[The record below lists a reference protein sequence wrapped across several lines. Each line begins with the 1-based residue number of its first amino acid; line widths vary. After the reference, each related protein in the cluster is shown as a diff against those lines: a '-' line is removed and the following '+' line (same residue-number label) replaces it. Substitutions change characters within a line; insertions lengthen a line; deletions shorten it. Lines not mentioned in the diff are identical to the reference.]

1 MDFFNVRRRLRW
13 WQLDR
18 SLDPIKY
25 EGNHLFVTGEV
36 TITLFKFFVEMGSF
50 PSTCP
55 VTSGW
60 GKTEWIP

>member
-1 MDFFNVRRRLRW
+1 MDFFNVRCRLCR

-18 SLDPIKY
+18 LLDPIKY
-25 EGNHLFVTGEV
+25 EANHLFVTVEV

-50 PSTCP
+50 PLTCP
-55 VTSGW
+55 VTSGG

>member
-1 MDFFNVRRRLRW
+1 MYAAAFVGGSWTVRLIPSNKKPTI
-13 WQLDR
+13 
-18 SLDPIKY
+18 SL
-25 EGNHLFVTGEV
+25 LLV
-36 TITLFKFFVEMGSF
+36 KFPSPFSSFLVEMGSF